1 MATEPDVSAAGGD
14 RPTPE
19 EAARN
24 QPLHAGYD
32 YDRYPSSITGFTGVN
47 LQRVFVRKQRPAVR
61 TRVGPRGNFKGA
73 IARLSDGSLVATAC
87 RRIDEHGLFGV
98 HVYKSADRGMT
109 WQEIGEDVLYGKE
122 MSLTALPD
130 DSLLLTV
137 ESTVPGYPS
146 MTFADDPTRMCYH
159 RSADGGRT
167 WETGSIDGPGKPRNV
182 LVEADGSLLMVRPRC
197 SAYLRR
203 PYAVRG
209 RPFEPSPDLEL
220 SRSADGGRTW
230 KSTTGRVA
238 WRVTTFG
245 EVSIA
250 RLRNGRLLASLRTNP
265 PGTVGEG
272 QQVTYLTESDDDG
285 DTWCEPWPM
294 GNLAE
299 VQVNLLVLRSGRL
312 LATYTNY
319 HLPFGVCAVV
329 SDDDGRTWSH
339 DAPVQLALSADCYTG
354 WPVTVELDDDQE
366 DRGELITCYMIT
378 AYLNEPPESKGL
390 ERNVCE
396 VVRWRLPS

>member
-1 MATEPDVSAAGGD
+1 MATEPNVGAAGGD

-98 HVYKSADRGMT
+98 HVYKSADRGLT

-146 MTFADDPTRMCYH
+146 MTFSDDPTRMCYH

-167 WETGSIDGPGKPRNV
+167 WEAGSIDGPGKPRNV

-197 SAYLRR
+197 SAYLHR

-220 SRSADGGRTW
+220 SRSTDGGRTW
-230 KSTTGRVA
+230 NSTTGRVA

-299 VQVNLLVLRSGRL
+299 VQVNLLLLRSGRL

-319 HLPFGVCAVV
+319 HLPFGVCALV

-366 DRGELITCYMIT
+366 DRGEMITCYMIT

>member
-73 IARLSDGSLVATAC
+73 IARLSDGSLVAAAC

-98 HVYKSADRGMT
+98 HVYKSADRGLT
-109 WQEIGEDVLYGKE
+109 WQEIGEDPLYGKE

-146 MTFADDPTRMCYH
+146 MTFAGDPTRMSYY

-167 WETGSIDGPGKPRNV
+167 WEAGSIDGPGKPRNV

-209 RPFEPSPDLEL
+209 RAFEPSPDLEL

>member
-73 IARLSDGSLVATAC
+73 IARLSDGSLVAAAC

-98 HVYKSADRGMT
+98 HVYKSADRGLT
-109 WQEIGEDVLYGKE
+109 WQEIGEDPLYGKE

-146 MTFADDPTRMCYH
+146 MTFAGDPTRMSYY

-167 WETGSIDGPGKPRNV
+167 WEAGSIDGPGKPRNV
-182 LVEADGSLLMVRPRC
+182 LVEADGSLLIARPRC

-265 PGTVGEG
+265 PGTDGEG
-272 QQVTYLTESDDDG
+272 QQITYLTESDDDG

-294 GNLAE
+294 GNVAE
-299 VQVNLLVLRSGRL
+299 VQVNLLLLRSGRL

-354 WPVTVELDDDQE
+354 WPVTVELDNDQE